1 MSIVLV
7 GSSSGSI
14 TLQEPA
20 VAGTTTLNLPAT
32 SGTVV
37 VTGTTPT
44 LNGITFPATQVPS
57 ANANTLDDY
66 EEGTFTPNYGGSGSN
81 PTVTYNRRNGRYVK
95 IGQFVQVTIEIQT
108 DSVSGGSGSLQVTG
122 LPFTSLDDRYTGNGV
137 VGYADSFTSQA
148 PRAGYVAI
156 NATDIWLTFANTTI
170 SQEPN
175 TVANLTNGTQK
186 NYLLFTATYRASA

>member
-66 EEGTFTPNYGGSGSN
+66 EEGTWTPNLFAGGANMVASYNDQRYGIY
-81 PTVTYNRRNGRYVK
+81 TK
-95 IGQFVQVTIEIQT
+95 IGNTVFWSARISDITKNAQSGDVTIQ
-108 DSVSGGSGSLQVTG
+108 G
-122 LPFTSLDDRYTGNGV
+122 LPFATSSANIISAYIWAYSGITTTGTLILRSNNGLTSFILQSTTTAG
-137 VGYADSFTSQA
+137 VGSQIQA
-148 PRAGYVAI
+148 SNI
-156 NATDIWLTFANTTI
+156 NGGTLNFCANGFYI
-170 SQEPN
+170 
-175 TVANLTNGTQK
+175 VD
-186 NYLLFTATYRASA
+186 

>member
-57 ANANTLDDY
+57 ADANTLDDY
-66 EEGTFTPNYGGSGSN
+66 EEGTWTPVLTG
-81 PTVTYNRRNGRYVK
+81 
-95 IGQFVQVTIEIQT
+95 
-108 DSVSGGSGSLQVTG
+108 SGGSAGSYAAVQQEGFYTKIGNTVFATVAISMSNLGSWSGAVRCS
-122 LPFTSLDDRYTGNGV
+122 LPFTVGVAGNLAKGTTTRV
-137 VGYADSFTSQA
+137 QQHSFTGAVVPDADGSGVSHFRFNLTSSASGQSTWQWSSLSS
-148 PRAGYVAI
+148 AGGNYI
-156 NATDIWLTFANTTI
+156 NTTFI
-170 SQEPN
+170 YQ
-175 TVANLTNGTQK
+175 V
-186 NYLLFTATYRASA
+186 

>member
-57 ANANTLDDY
+57 ADANTLDDY
-66 EEGTFTPNYGGSGSN
+66 EEGTWTPSLGGTTTYNSRFGTYTKVGNLITLLFLVRVNSIGTGTRASIAGSPFIPANMSSGTSPLYGSLSTSLTWAGVYIDTDGMIYLTGNTGTVSTTSLNGSG
-81 PTVTYNRRNGRYVK
+81 
-95 IGQFVQVTIEIQT
+95 TILG
-108 DSVSGGSGSLQVTG
+108 DGSIIYG
-122 LPFTSLDDRYTGNGV
+122 
-137 VGYADSFTSQA
+137 
-148 PRAGYVAI
+148 AI
-156 NATDIWLTFANTTI
+156 TLRI
-170 SQEPN
+170 
-175 TVANLTNGTQK
+175 
-186 NYLLFTATYRASA
+186 

>member
-57 ANANTLDDY
+57 ADANTLDDY
-66 EEGTFTPNYGGSGSN
+66 EEGTWTPTMSSGTATITSA
-81 PTVTYNRRNGRYVK
+81 TGTYTK
-95 IGQFVQVTIEIQT
+95 IGNRVI
-108 DSVSGGSGSLQVTG
+108 VSFNFTGNTTGTSNSIGG
-122 LPFTSLDDRYTGNGV
+122 LPFTGIESTNGATREIANTGLLWCAQIN
-137 VGYADSFTSQA
+137 TS
-148 PRAGYVAI
+148 
-156 NATDIWLTFANTTI
+156 TTTFAFRRYDNNST
-170 SQEPN
+170 
-175 TVANLTNGTQK
+175 LTAGDV
-186 NYLLFTATYRASA
+186 YVGMIVYRT